1 MIDRDALEKALLFGV
16 VKQQNWNVLILN
28 GITKEFFT
36 PVNKLIYEY
45 ILNYIQKNTYPQLP
59 LIAHDFD
66 IDDDSMA
73 SYLQISDLNGL
84 CDSLRRDYLKEA
96 IKFKVNTLNDYQ
108 NEYETDPNSYI
119 QRIGN
124 VYNDLRVIGYQS
136 KSRDILE
143 NIDSVRPL
151 DPTNTIS
158 TGFDELDEALV
169 GWKRGEELVVFSAR
183 PGQGKSFMGL
193 KFALNAAL
201 KGERVG
207 IYSGEMTLESVQE
220 RLLYLA
226 KPTYTSTLNESMEFL
241 KKNNIFIRV
250 LTQKELRRYANVN
263 DIEEMIIRD
272 NLTMVVIDQLSLMED
287 VIPRSGIPLRQV
299 YGNISRDLMGL
310 SSKYDLPIIL
320 LVQTNR
326 QGAQEQ
332 VGPALENIAESDTVG
347 QNATR
352 VITMRN
358 ENNLM
363 AMKLVKNRY
372 GSPGMT
378 IKYEVDFSINKF
390 KHIRDI
396 DQVASNIKR
405 AKARQLFAEGG
416 PTF

>member
-84 CDSLRRDYLKEA
+84 CDSLRRDYLKEV

-124 VYNDLRVIGYQS
+124 VYNDLRVIGYQN

-143 NIDSVRPL
+143 NIDGVRPL

-207 IYSGEMTLESVQE
+207 IYSGEMSLESVQE

-272 NLTMVVIDQLSLMED
+272 NLTMVVVDQLSLMED
-287 VIPRSGIPLRQV
+287 VIPRSGVPLRQV

-390 KHIRDI
+390 KYIRDI

-405 AKARQLFAEGG
+405 AKARQLFGEGG